1 MNAEFPNPNPGPAD
15 QLRTELVS
23 EWGRFRRIFLVFAVL
38 GAFVIGIPL
47 TIGIVQARRAAAE
60 AKIVN
65 QLKAVC
71 QVQYAWHKEPRG
83 GGSKLRYVEDFA
95 RLADF
100 KDAPEEARKLVDAA
114 FVAALG
120 SDGAPKDGYRYRGMR
135 TIFGA
140 PINWDG
146 DFAICATPAEY
157 GKTGRKTY
165 LLKTDGDVWEKDLGK
180 AEFPTDYP
188 SNIEGA
194 GWAKSGAE
202 KK

>member
-1 MNAEFPNPNPGPAD
+1 MSEAESPEAARSGPEPSEKRRL
-15 QLRTELVS
+15 LRL
-23 EWGRFRRIFLVFAVL
+23 LAVFAAV
-38 GAFVIGIPL
+38 GAVVVGVPL

-60 AKIVN
+60 AKIVG

-71 QVQYAWHKEPRG
+71 QVQYAWHREPRG
-83 GGSKLRYVEDFA
+83 GGTKLRYAEDFSK
-95 RLADF
+95 LADF

-180 AEFPTDYP
+180 SEFVSEYP